1 MAEKAGAKTVKF
13 GYGLSLKSA
22 RQWGLYIST
31 SRGKT
36 SLGIDEPPL
45 FGELRKNDAALF
57 LVLGAAVAEVQALE
71 FHLVQMMGLLLAP
84 EGESHTEVTEHFF

>member
-45 FGELRKNDAALF
+45 FGELRKK
-57 LVLGAAVAEVQALE
+57 
-71 FHLVQMMGLLLAP
+71 
-84 EGESHTEVTEHFF
+84 

>member
-1 MAEKAGAKTVKF
+1 MNLNSSREFASRGVQIIAVSSDGEDRARQMAEKAGAKTVKF

-45 FGELRKNDAALF
+45 FGELRKK
-57 LVLGAAVAEVQALE
+57 
-71 FHLVQMMGLLLAP
+71 
-84 EGESHTEVTEHFF
+84 